1 MFGNDK
7 HKRADIGQFSG
18 KTTIVAQDAELRGD
32 VRFNGALQIDGRIIG
47 NVEAEEGMVRV
58 SEHGYVEGV
67 IRAPSVL
74 VNGQVVGDVHAFEH
88 LELDTKARISGDL
101 YYQMMEMVMGAQ
113 ISGQLHYVGGI
124 EVARNQV
131 SPTSEAPAN
140 S

>member
-113 ISGQLHYVGGI
+113 ISGRLHYVGGI